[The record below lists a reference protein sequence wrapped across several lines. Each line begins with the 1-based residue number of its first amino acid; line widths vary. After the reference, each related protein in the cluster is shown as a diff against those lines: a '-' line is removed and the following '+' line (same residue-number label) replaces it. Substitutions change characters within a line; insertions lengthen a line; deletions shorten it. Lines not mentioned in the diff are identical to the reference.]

1 MQKLTRTALA
11 GLAATAAFSLSVPA
25 PAFAQQKVKIGFIT
39 TLSGPAGIIG
49 EHMKNSVE
57 LALDHLGRKVGG
69 LETEIIYGDDQ
80 FKPDVGKQ
88 VSDEMV
94 KRHQVNFVSGII
106 WSNVMLAVAPSVVQ
120 AGTFM
125 IGTNAGPH
133 DLAGKLCNELFF
145 TTSWQNDQ
153 TPEAMGKYMQ
163 DAGLTDVYIMAPNY
177 AAGKDMLTGFK
188 RYFKGK
194 IVDEVYTRLG
204 QTDYQAELSQ
214 LRSKNPKVVF
224 VFYPGA
230 MGIQFLKQYS
240 EAGLRGQFPLY
251 SVYTVDEISI
261 PAVKHAVLGQIE
273 TRYWSTDLKNPANE
287 KYVTDFR
294 KKYGK
299 LPVFYGA
306 QSYDGI
312 LLIDS
317 AVKAVKGNLADK
329 KGMIAAMRKAD
340 YKSTRGKYT
349 YNNNHFPIQNFYLLK
364 AVAGPTPGSDPVMEI
379 QKTVFANHKDAY
391 AKDCPMK
398 W

>member
-1 MQKLTRTALA
+1 MQNTTRTLLA
-11 GLAATAAFSLSVPA
+11 GLVAAAFFAA
-25 PAFAQQKVKIGFIT
+25 PAAAQQKLKIGFIAT
-39 TLSGPAGIIG
+39 FTGPQGVIG
-49 EHMKNSVE
+49 NDMRNSVE

-69 LETEIIYGDDQ
+69 LDTEMIYGDDQ
-80 FKPDVGKQ
+80 VKPDVGKQ
-88 VSDEMV
+88 IAEEML
-94 KRHQVNFVSGII
+94 KKHQVHFVSGVI
-106 WSNVMLAVAPSVVQ
+106 WSNVMLAVAPTVTS

-133 DLAGKLCNELFF
+133 ELAGKGCHELFF

-163 DAGLTDVYIMAPNY
+163 DAGLQDVYLMAPNY
-177 AAGKDMLTGFK
+177 AAGKDMITGFK
-188 RYFKGK
+188 RYFKGR

-204 QTDYQAELSQ
+204 QTDYQAEISQ

-224 VFYPGA
+224 VFYPGG

-251 SVYTVDEISI
+251 SVYTVDELTI
-261 PAVKHAVLGQIE
+261 PAVKHAALGQLE
-273 TRYWSTDLKNPANE
+273 TRYWSADLKNPANQ
-287 KYVTDFR
+287 KYTEGYQ
-294 KKYGK
+294 KKHGR
-299 LPVFYGA
+299 LPSFYGA

-312 LLIDS
+312 MLIDS
-317 AVKAVKGNLADK
+317 AVRAVKGNLSDK
-329 KGMIAAMRKAD
+329 KGMIAAMRKANFN
-340 YKSTRGKYT
+340 STRGKFT

-364 AVAGPTPGSDPVMEI
+364 AVAGPAGKDPVMQT
-379 QKTVFANHKDAY
+379 QKAVFTNHKDAY

>member
-1 MQKLTRTALA
+1 MTRKPLQNVAIALA
-11 GLAATAAFSLSVPA
+11 VALAFAA
-25 PAFAQQKVKIGFIT
+25 PAAAQQKVKIGFIT
-39 TLSGPAGIIG
+39 TLSGPQGVIG
-49 EHMKNSVE
+49 EHMRNSVE

-69 LETEIIYGDDQ
+69 LDVEVIYGDDQ
-80 FKPDVGKQ
+80 VKPDVGKQ
-88 VSDEMV
+88 VADEMV
-94 KRHQVNFVSGII
+94 KKHQVNFVSGII
-106 WSNVMLAVAPSVVQ
+106 WSNVMLAVAPSVTG

-133 DLAGKLCNELFF
+133 DLAGKLCSELFF
-145 TTSWQNDQ
+145 TTSWQNDS
-153 TPEAMGKYMQ
+153 TPEAMGKVMSDQ
-163 DAGLTDVYIMAPNY
+163 GLNDVYVMAPNY
-177 AAGKDMLTGFK
+177 AAGKDMVNGFK
-188 RYFKGK
+188 RYYKGR
-194 IVDEVYTRLG
+194 IVDEVYTKLG

-224 VFYPGA
+224 VFYPGG

-240 EAGLRGQFPLY
+240 EAGLRGQYPLY

-261 PAVKHAVLGQIE
+261 PAVKHAALGQYE
-273 TRYWSTDLKNPANE
+273 TRYWSPDLKNPANE
-287 KYVTDFR
+287 KYVADFR

-299 LPVFYGA
+299 WPVFYGA

-340 YKSTRGKYT
+340 YPSTRGKYT
-349 YNNNHFPIQNFYLLK
+349 YNTNHFPIQNYYLLK
-364 AVAGPTPGSDPVMEI
+364 AVSGGAGQDPVMEI
-379 QKTVFANHKDAY
+379 QKTVFQNHKDTF

>member
-1 MQKLTRTALA
+1 MRTKFQALSVAVALA
-11 GLAATAAFSLSVPA
+11 FGLTAAGPA
-25 PAFAQQKVKIGFIT
+25 AAQQKVKIGFIT
-39 TLSGPAGIIG
+39 TLSGPAATNG
-49 EHMKNSVE
+49 EPMRNSVE

-69 LETEIIYGDDQ
+69 LDTEIIYGDDQ

-88 VSDEMV
+88 VADEML
-94 KRHQVNFVSGII
+94 KKHQVHFVAGII
-106 WSNVMLAVAPSVVQ
+106 WSNVMMAVAPTVTQ

-125 IGTNAGPH
+125 IGTNAGPSP
-133 DLAGKLCNELFF
+133 LAGKGCHELFF

-163 DAGLTDVYIMAPNY
+163 DQGLTDVYVMAPNY
-177 AAGKDMLTGFK
+177 QAGKDMLTGFK
-188 RYFKGK
+188 RYFKGR

-204 QTDYQAELSQ
+204 QLDYQAELSQ
-214 LRSKNPKVVF
+214 LRAKNPKVVF
-224 VFYPGA
+224 VFYPA
-230 MGIQFLKQYS
+230 PMGIQFLKQYS
-240 EAGLRGQFPLY
+240 EAGLRGIYPLY
-251 SVYTVDEISI
+251 SVYTVDEITI
-261 PAVKHAVLGQIE
+261 PAVKHAALGQLE
-273 TRYWSTDLKNPANE
+273 TRYWGPDLKNPANQ
-287 KYVTDFR
+287 KYVADYQ

-312 LLIDS
+312 MLIDS

-329 KGMIAAMRKAD
+329 KGMIAAMRKAN
-340 YKSTRGKYT
+340 YNSLRGKYT

-379 QKTVFANHKDAY
+379 QKAVFTNHKDSY
-391 AKDCPMK
+391 GKDCPMK

>member
-1 MQKLTRTALA
+1 MRNTLKILAVAVALA
-11 GLAATAAFSLSVPA
+11 FAGPAA
-25 PAFAQQKVKIGFIT
+25 AQQKVKIGFIT
-39 TLSGPAGIIG
+39 TLSGPQGVIG

-69 LETEIIYGDDQ
+69 LDVEVIYGDDQ
-80 FKPDVGKQ
+80 VKPDVGKQ
-88 VSDEMV
+88 VADEMV
-94 KRHQVNFVSGII
+94 KKHQVNFVSGII
-106 WSNVMLAVAPSVVQ
+106 WSNVMLAVAPSVTA

-163 DAGLTDVYIMAPNY
+163 DAGINDVYIMAPNY

-188 RYFKGK
+188 RYYKGK
-194 IVDEVYTRLG
+194 IVDEVYTKMG

-214 LRSKNPKVVF
+214 LRSKNPKAVF
-224 VFYPGA
+224 VFYPGG

-240 EAGLRGQFPLY
+240 EAGLRGQYPLY

-261 PAVKHAVLGQIE
+261 PAVKHAALGQLE
-273 TRYWSTDLKNPANE
+273 TRYWSPDLKNPANE
-287 KYVTDFR
+287 KYVADFK

-299 LPVFYGA
+299 MPVFYGA

-312 LLIDS
+312 MLIDS
-317 AVKAVKGNLADK
+317 AVKAVKGNLSDK

-340 YKSTRGKYT
+340 FASTRGKFA
-349 YNNNHFPIQNFYLLK
+349 YNHNHFPIQNFYLLK
-364 AVAGPTPGSDPVMEI
+364 TVSGPAGQDPVMEI
-379 QKTVFANHKDAY
+379 QKTVFTNHKDSY
-391 AKDCPMK
+391 EKECKMK